1 MTDDALLRRLGVDD
15 EAISAF
21 CRKWGVA
28 ELAVFGS
35 VLGDD
40 FGDDFGDESDVDVL
54 VSFGDRAAPSLWDVM
69 AMRKELEAVFKRD
82 VDLLERHVVRRSR
95 NYIRRAHILSSA
107 RVLYAA

>member
-15 EAISAF
+15 EAISAL

-28 ELAVFGS
+28 EFAVFGS
-35 VLGDD
+35 VLNDD
-40 FGDDFGDESDVDVL
+40 FGDKSDVDVL
-54 VSFGDRAAPSLWDVM
+54 VSFDDATAPGLWDVM
-69 AMRKELEAVFKRD
+69 EMREELAAIFKRD
-82 VDLLERHVVRRSR
+82 VDLLERPVVRRSR